1 MELKPLTLEQ
11 AAEIADDFED
21 LIGSCIQGF
30 DSPEITHVVVGPFNR
45 EQFPDFLQNN
55 VFANELAYENP
66 ENEYDVLVIA
76 VNNSELEAVEYIRD
90 YISSRGIRYNFP
102 E

>member
-21 LIGSCIQGF
+21 LIGSCIHGF

-45 EQFPDFLQNN
+45 EHFTDFVKNNPVTNDFLPCKKDGMPG
-55 VFANELAYENP
+55 VIYMRWLAACA
-66 ENEYDVLVIA
+66 I
-76 VNNSELEAVEYIRD
+76 
-90 YISSRGIRYNFP
+90 
-102 E
+102 